1 MFVGPSG
8 CGKTTSL
15 KMINRLIE
23 PTSGTIH
30 IGDKDISGQ
39 SADELRRHIGYVI
52 QGGSLFPHMTVA
64 KNIAI
69 VPEDARLGRRTA
81 STSASTSCSS
91 WSVSTRAK
99 YRDRYPRELSGGQQ
113 QRVGVARGLAAD
125 PPVIL
130 MDEPFGAVDPITRQ
144 RLQDELLSIQ
154 RELRKTI
161 VCVTHDIDEA
171 IKLGDRI
178 LILQEGAQV
187 AQYDTPEAIL
197 ASPANDFV
205 ADFVGAG
212 SSLKQLSLSRI
223 SEVELRHPTTATI
236 GERTAEVK
244 ARAEANGDR
253 AVVVLDDQERPTAWP
268 WLRQLKGETIHAG
281 EEDLINLDHRATLN
295 DALDTM
301 LTNSHGGAVVTGD
314 RDRYLGVV
322 DFASVTDF
330 MRIQQEKLE
339 AEAGADVHAESD
351 PQHEHV
357 AEITGDEGPT
367 DDVESAQ
374 TATAAMDTP
383 TTGERLAA
391 SDRPHQRRDRDRA
404 VRDPGDRVRRV
415 RHLRDLARHGH
426 ARLGGGERA
435 GLVDD
440 LAADLGARE
449 AHLRLGVL
457 RGGDRGA
464 ARGAADPGPGQGE
477 RRPSWSASPTSAR
490 PPRRSA

>member
-23 PTSGTIH
+23 PTSGSIH
-30 IGDKDISGQ
+30 IGDNDISGQ
-39 SADELRRHIGYVI
+39 GADELRRHIGYVI

-69 VPEDARLGRRTA
+69 VPKLLGWDDDRIT
-81 STSASTSCSS
+81 
-91 WSVSTRAK
+91 TRVEELLDLVNLDPSK

-212 SSLKQLSLSRI
+212 STLKQLSLSRI
-223 SEVELRHPTTATI
+223 SELELRQPTTAAI
-236 GERTAEVK
+236 GDRTAEVK
-244 ARAEANGDR
+244 QRATANGDT
-253 AVVVLDDQERPTAWP
+253 AVVVLDDHHRPRAWP

-281 EEDLINLDHRATLN
+281 EEDLVNLDHRATLN

-301 LTNSHGGAVVTGD
+301 LSNSHGGAVVTGD

-322 DFASVTDF
+322 DFVAVTTSC
-330 MRIQQEKLE
+330 
-339 AEAGADVHAESD
+339 AGSRRRWRTRGSSDVPAESNPED
-351 PQHEHV
+351 EHV
-357 AEITGDEGPT
+357 EEITGD
-367 DDVESAQ
+367 D
-374 TATAAMDTP
+374 
-383 TTGERLAA
+383 
-391 SDRPHQRRDRDRA
+391 
-404 VRDPGDRVRRV
+404 
-415 RHLRDLARHGH
+415 
-426 ARLGGGERA
+426 GG
-435 GLVDD
+435 V
-440 LAADLGARE
+440 
-449 AHLRLGVL
+449 
-457 RGGDRGA
+457 
-464 ARGAADPGPGQGE
+464 
-477 RRPSWSASPTSAR
+477 
-490 PPRRSA
+490 